1 MEFVAF
7 TGGELEGFD
16 EGDGDGWEQNGSEK
30 EDEANSI
37 GGAGDFATC
46 HHFVDEVAEPSD
58 VASLTD
64 SAVEISVMADG
75 VATPKHHD
83 SDIEQ

>member
-1 MEFVAF
+1 MAF

-30 EDEANSI
+30 EDEADSI
-37 GGAGDFATC
+37 SGTGDSAKY
-46 HHFVDEVAEPSD
+46 HYSVNESAEPSD